1 MVYAASTVTQESQTV
16 LFIVTGAMVT
26 IITLGINI
34 LSKRK
39 TEIRANNQ
47 KNLENTERLAEKDA
61 DTVREIAK
69 EKRLNDR
76 QDALQEHLEQQ
87 ARQTLKKL
95 EDVEDLGKVT
105 HALVNS
111 GATAAMKDQR
121 DGWIVTLALMREIEA
136 LKQHNGEEP
145 TDETKKAI
153 LLLQQRITTMESN
166 IADRVK
172 QQELAESMIAVEK
185 EIMARARPVPVTTKP
200 LI

>member
-1 MVYAASTVTQESQTV
+1 VVYAAAAVTQESQTV

-26 IITLGINI
+26 IITMGITVM
-34 LSKRK
+34 SKRK
-39 TEIRANNQ
+39 TEIRANEQFN
-47 KNLENTERLAEKDA
+47 KVNAERLMEKA
-61 DTVREIAK
+61 DDNERDIAK

-76 QDALQEHLEQQ
+76 QDALQAHLEQQ
-87 ARQTLKKL
+87 AKQTLTKL
-95 EDVEDLGKVT
+95 QDVEDLGKVT

-136 LKQHNGEEP
+136 LKQHNGEQP

-153 LLLQQRITTMESN
+153 ALLQQRIATMESN

-185 EIMARARPVPVTTKP
+185 EIIDRANRTVPAVKP
-200 LI
+200 T